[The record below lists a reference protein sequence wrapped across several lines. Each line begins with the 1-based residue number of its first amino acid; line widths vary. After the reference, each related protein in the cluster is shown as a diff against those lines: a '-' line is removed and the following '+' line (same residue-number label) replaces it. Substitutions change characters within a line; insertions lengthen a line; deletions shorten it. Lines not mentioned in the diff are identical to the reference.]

1 MQFRI
6 KRDLILP
13 VLNRGARTAAHN
25 PLQPHLSHLLVATE
39 EGRLRIFATNL
50 QWSLTYWVPCD
61 QILRPG
67 TGAIPAQLVTNFV
80 QELPPEVITFEQDEQ
95 SHVVHMSC
103 DRFQA
108 DVHGM
113 EATNFPTPPT
123 PTGVPL
129 TSVAASVLNT
139 SINQVRFAAGADN
152 TKALGCVLHHFHDQ
166 QLTLVGADG
175 FRMAVRSAPLDTLT
189 LPATLPQDRADLEIL
204 VPAAVL
210 AELANNLPEAKPN
223 LDPQVQIS
231 ITPDNNHLIY
241 TTAQFQFA
249 VRLAEGNYPRYRSF
263 MAQQEGWKTRAAVVT
278 SELLKALRI
287 AASFARDNQY
297 IVVLDLIPGADPTQ
311 PGQITVRAAGE
322 VGSTMAHMEATIEG
336 PAANIAFSAKLL
348 TTTIQ
353 NLSTPTTL
361 IEIRN
366 PQSAGTIRPLTAG
379 EEHLCLL
386 MPMHLNSARPTAT
399 EASNA
404 ATANA

>member
-1 MQFRI
+1 MQFCI

-13 VLNRGARTAAHN
+13 ILNRAARTAAHN

-189 LPATLPQDRADLEIL
+189 LPATLPQDRTDLEIL

-297 IVVLDLIPGADPTQ
+297 IVVLDLIPGADSTQ
-311 PGQITVRAAGE
+311 SGQITVRAAGE

-399 EASNA
+399 EASNS
-404 ATANA
+404 ATASA